1 MGEGVVT
8 KERMSRKMQVVE
20 ECQGGQRGLPDQM
33 ARSPCV
39 CRGGQVLLD

>member
-8 KERMSRKMQVVE
+8 KERMSRKMQEVE